1 MLYIIIAC
9 SLLVAACLYLV
20 LSPFFGRGVLAA
32 IAEAEKGLALKQVY
46 ESVNELEMDALMN
59 KISADDFHSLKE
71 SYYRLAAETIK
82 EKHEVDDDIRD
93 ALHLIRSKA
102 RTTETSQ

>member
-20 LSPFFGRGVLAA
+20 LVPFFGRGGLAA
-32 IAEAEKGLALKQVY
+32 IAETETGLELKHVY

-93 ALHLIRSKA
+93 ALNLIRSKA
-102 RTTETSQ
+102 GTADTGQ